1 MAGREYQF
9 RERDGE
15 EYGCRIVSG
24 RRHLKSGRRDR
35 EHGIFVDHR
44 RRARGATRELGE
56 LNHVVAWWQYE
67 SLADRERRREHMM
80 ADPRW
85 QEYLR
90 MTNGMLDVQD
100 PASSTH
106 CLLAAQVGRWRSG
119 AYTWMAVPSSRCEST
134 ATGRTCCWSLVSAAR
149 RPGSPSSRR
158 TRCSLIQAIFS

>member
-90 MTNGMLDVQD
+90 MTNGMLDVQN
-100 PASSTH
+100 PASSNP
-106 CLLAAQVGRWRSG
+106 LPSRRSG
-119 AYTWMAVPSSRCEST
+119 RADGAPARTPGWRC
-134 ATGRTCCWSLVSAAR
+134 RAR
-149 RPGSPSSRR
+149 G
-158 TRCSLIQAIFS
+158 AD